1 MKIICNLVLNY
12 MEQFTQNI
20 FTERS
25 FMKNYYKGIFILL
38 SFFLLACTSENN
50 EAQQQLATARL
61 AYNKKD
67 YTLAKQQLD
76 SLKIKYPKAFT
87 QIREGLAL
95 LDSVRRGENEQII
108 TSCDSLIIH
117 FQPQVDLKKKQFS
130 FIQNKQYQETGSYI
144 PKESV
149 TNSIEGTTLRSGVE
163 ENGQLYLESV
173 FIGGQ
178 KHNKLK
184 ISTKDGA
191 FAESIPVNDDGL
203 NYRFTN
209 MNKTYEI
216 IRFGGAKEN
225 GLAKFIFTNINKPL
239 TASIEGQGR
248 YTYTLSQPVKSA
260 IAKSYELSVMMLQL
274 DSLKMAKEKAEY
286 HIYYLDNKKNEVT
299 TDTTKQEKL

>member
-12 MEQFTQNI
+12 MKQFTQNI
-20 FTERS
+20 FTECS

-38 SFFLLACTSENN
+38 SFFLLACTSGSN
-50 EAQQQLATARL
+50 EAQQQLAAARL
-61 AYNKKD
+61 AYYKKN

-117 FQPQVDLKKKQFS
+117 FQPQVDLKKRQFS

-149 TNSIEGTTLRSGVE
+149 TNSIEVITLRSGVE
-163 ENGQLYLESV
+163 ENGKLYLESV
-173 FIGGQ
+173 FIGSQ

-184 ISTKDGA
+184 ISTKDGS
-191 FAESIPVNDDGL
+191 FVESVPVNDDGL

-216 IRFGGAKEN
+216 IRFGGVNEN
-225 GLAKFIFTNINKPL
+225 GLARFIFTNRDKPL
-239 TASIEGQGR
+239 TASIEGQGK
-248 YTYTLSQPVKSA
+248 YAYTLSQPVKSA

-299 TDTTKQEKL
+299 DTTKQEKL

>member
-1 MKIICNLVLNY
+1 MRNL
-12 MEQFTQNI
+12 
-20 FTERS
+20 
-25 FMKNYYKGIFILL
+25 YKGIFILL
-38 SFFLLACTSENN
+38 FSFLLACTSDNKG
-50 EAQQQLATARL
+50 AQQQLDAARL
-61 AYNKKD
+61 AYSQKE
-67 YTLAKQQLD
+67 YTLARQQLD

-87 QIREGLAL
+87 QMREGLAL

-108 TSCDSLIIH
+108 TSCDSLITH

-130 FIQNKQYQETGSYI
+130 FLQNKQYQETGNYV

-149 TNSIEGTTLRSGVE
+149 TDVITSTTLRSGIE
-163 ENGQLYLESV
+163 ENGKLYLESV
-173 FIGGQ
+173 FIGSQ

-184 ISTKDGA
+184 ISAKDGS
-191 FAESIPVNDDGL
+191 FVESVPVNDDGS

-216 IRFGGAKEN
+216 IRFGGVNEN
-225 GLAKFIFTNINKPL
+225 GLAKFIFTNRDKFL
-239 TASIEGQGR
+239 TASIEGQGK

-286 HIYYLDNKKNEVT
+286 HIYYLDNRKNEVA
-299 TDTTKQEKL
+299 DTTKQEKL